1 MNCRTSP
8 TYMVSS
14 LWRNRRLIIELASR
28 SIRARY
34 RGSVL
39 GLAWSLVTPMLLL
52 VTYTFVFS
60 EIFGAKWNDQS
71 ATKAQFSVIL
81 FSGLILHSLL
91 SELLNRVPGL
101 IAGNANFVKKLV
113 FPLEILVPVEFLAG
127 LFNALIG
134 CVVLL
139 AIHFY
144 FGGQLN
150 SNAAFAPLAVL
161 SVTPC
166 ILGLSWFIAATGVY
180 FRDLGHLMPIIT
192 MLFLF
197 LCPIFYPLSA
207 IPEAY
212 RDYLL
217 LNPLTI
223 PIEQFRATLLF
234 GMTPDWALLAKYVC
248 VSLGIMVSGFWWFQI
263 TRRGFSDVI

>member
-1 MNCRTSP
+1 MIG
-8 TYMVSS
+8 S
-14 LWRNRRLIIELASR
+14 LWRNRRLTIELASR
-28 SIRARY
+28 SVLSRY
-34 RGSVL
+34 RGSIL
-39 GLAWSLVTPMLLL
+39 GLAWSLVTPILLL

-60 EIFGAKWNDQS
+60 VIFDAKWNEASDNEV
-71 ATKAQFSVIL
+71 QFSVIL

-91 SELLNRVPGL
+91 SDLLNKVPGL

-113 FPLEILVPVEFLAG
+113 FPLEVLVPVELLGG

-134 CVVLL
+134 CCVLL

-150 SNAAFAPLAVL
+150 SNAAFAPLIIISL
-161 SVTPC
+161 IPC
-166 ILGLSWFIAATGVY
+166 ILGFSWFIAATGVY

-197 LCPIFYPLSA
+197 LCPIFYPLNA

-212 RDYLL
+212 QHYLL

-234 GMTPDWALLAKYVC
+234 GIAPDWVLLAKYFC
-248 VSLGIMVSGFWWFQI
+248 FSLATMVVGFWWFQV

>member
-1 MNCRTSP
+1 MSFQTSP
-8 TYMVSS
+8 ISMIGS
-14 LWRNRRLIIELASR
+14 LWTNRRLTIELASR
-28 SIRARY
+28 AVRARY

-39 GLAWSLVTPMLLL
+39 GLAWSLVTPILML

-60 EIFGAKWNDQS
+60 LIFRAKWNDQGS
-71 ATKAQFSVIL
+71 TEVQFSVIL

-91 SELLNRVPGL
+91 SDLLNRVPGL

-127 LFNALIG
+127 LFNVLIG
-134 CVVLL
+134 CSVLL

-150 SNAAFAPLAVL
+150 SNAAFAPLAVISL
-161 SVTPC
+161 GPC

-180 FRDLGHLMPIIT
+180 FRDLGHLMPIVT
-192 MLFLF
+192 MLLLF
-197 LCPIFYPLSA
+197 LCPIFYPLNA

-212 RDYLL
+212 QHYLL

-223 PIEQFRATLLF
+223 PIEQFRVTLLF
-234 GMTPDWALLAKYVC
+234 GMAPDWLLLGKYSC
-248 VSLGIMVSGFWWFQI
+248 FSLATMVVGFWWFQI